1 MSWENNIYEPEV
13 KPSRPKKGIDPMVAL
28 ALTSKRW
35 EKNRPSDKAGFSN
48 LPPELRTKIYEYLEK
63 PAPPVLKGRRRPG
76 TVFREPRNFLTRR
89 RMMKEIPEKAA
100 SFNKRRGTEMVEK
113 LRRQI
118 RRQLQAEQALI
129 QSRRE
134 AQRPPSRRLS
144 SPLRSSA
151 LRRLATAK
159 SRARRGAEYNFG
171 SYALPKTRSKKP
183 SKATRKLRAIA
194 RKQNS
199 KAFSPVY

>member
-13 KPSRPKKGIDPMVAL
+13 KPSRPKKGMDPMVAL

-35 EKNRPSDKAGFSN
+35 EKNHPSEKAGFSN

-89 RMMKEIPEKAA
+89 RLMKEIPEKAA
-100 SFNKRRGTEMVEK
+100 SFNKRRGIEMVEK
-113 LRRQI
+113 I
-118 RRQLQAEQALI
+118 RRQVSQEMAAEQAQRLAE
-129 QSRRE
+129 QQQQRRG
-134 AQRPPSRRLS
+134 AKSPSPGRS
-144 SPLRSSA
+144 NSSA
-151 LRRLATAK
+151 ERKRAAAK
-159 SRARRGAEYNFG
+159 SRARRGARYNVRP
-171 SYALPKTRSKKP
+171 YALPKTRSKKA
-183 SKATRKLRAIA
+183 SKATQKLRAIA

-199 KAFSPVY
+199 KA